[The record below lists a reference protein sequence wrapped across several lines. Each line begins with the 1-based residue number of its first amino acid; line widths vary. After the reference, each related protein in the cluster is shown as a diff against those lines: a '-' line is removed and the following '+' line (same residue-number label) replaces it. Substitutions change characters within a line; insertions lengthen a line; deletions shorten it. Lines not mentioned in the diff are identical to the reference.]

1 MNILTSPSLF
11 AADLTKIEA
20 EVRRTEAAGADLIHY
35 DVMDGVYVPN
45 ISIGFEML
53 KAVRALTQLPL
64 DLHMMT
70 VRPQDY
76 IERLSECGADIVTV
90 HNDIADEDTVRSILD
105 DIHSFGMMAGLAL
118 RPDVSADAVL
128 PFLDCADIIL
138 VMTVNPGFSGQKFMD
153 MSQKIRTL
161 RDYIG
166 RDTVSIEVDGGI
178 NPSTA
183 RICAAAGANIFVAG
197 SSAYGA
203 PSMKDALDAIKG
215 AAIAAC
221 PD

>member
-64 DLHMMT
+64 DVHMMT

-90 HNDIADEDTVRSILD
+90 HNDIAD
-105 DIHSFGMMAGLAL
+105 
-118 RPDVSADAVL
+118 
-128 PFLDCADIIL
+128 
-138 VMTVNPGFSGQKFMD
+138 
-153 MSQKIRTL
+153 
-161 RDYIG
+161 
-166 RDTVSIEVDGGI
+166 
-178 NPSTA
+178 
-183 RICAAAGANIFVAG
+183 
-197 SSAYGA
+197 
-203 PSMKDALDAIKG
+203 
-215 AAIAAC
+215 
-221 PD
+221 